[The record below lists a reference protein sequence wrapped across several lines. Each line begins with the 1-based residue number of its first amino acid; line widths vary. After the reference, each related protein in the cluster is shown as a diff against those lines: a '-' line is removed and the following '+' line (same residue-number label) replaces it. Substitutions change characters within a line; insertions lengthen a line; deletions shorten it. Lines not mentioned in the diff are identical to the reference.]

1 MQLPGKAG
9 NRKAWS
15 GCPTIGRFGTTLW
28 KKVRYQVQWKLEI
41 EESTKVYLIG
51 SMAYNR
57 WVSFQ
62 MNQMNPHPTSVL

>member
-1 MQLPGKAG
+1 MERLPHHWPLWDHIINKREAVWKVQYQMQ
-9 NRKAWS
+9 
-15 GCPTIGRFGTTLW
+15 
-28 KKVRYQVQWKLEI
+28 QKLEI

-62 MNQMNPHPTSVL
+62 MNPHPTSVL